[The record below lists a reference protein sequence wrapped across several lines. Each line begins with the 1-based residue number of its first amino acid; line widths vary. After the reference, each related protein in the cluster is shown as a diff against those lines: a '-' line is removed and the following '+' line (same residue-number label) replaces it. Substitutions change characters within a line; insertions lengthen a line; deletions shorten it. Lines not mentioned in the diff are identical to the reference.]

1 LIDGS
6 PDAMTTANLLEFDL
20 EGLAAFCERLGEK
33 RFRATQLFRWI
44 HQRGASDFTQMT
56 DLAKSL
62 REKLA
67 GAARVEALPVLS
79 QHESADGTIKW
90 LFDVGDGNAV
100 EAVFIPEDDRGTL
113 CVSSQAGC
121 AVGCRFCSTG
131 HQGFSRNLGT
141 AEIVAQLWFA
151 EHFLRK
157 HLKRDERVISNV
169 VMMGM
174 GEPLQNY
181 AALVPA
187 LRTMLDDNA
196 YGLSRRRVTVS
207 TSGVVPMMDRLGKDC
222 PVALAV
228 SLHAPNDALRDDLV
242 PLNKKYPIAELLDAC
257 NRYLEH
263 APRDFVT
270 FEYCMLDGVNDQPE
284 HAQQLVQLVR
294 KHAGR
299 GVSCKFNLIPFNPFP
314 ASGLVRSPQP
324 RVLAFAK
331 VLSEA
336 GVITTVRKTRGDDID
351 AACGQLA
358 GDVKDRTRAAER
370 MAQRRASGGVTT
382 QPVVMHPARKVPSH
396 P

>member
-1 LIDGS
+1 M
-6 PDAMTTANLLEFDL
+6 AAVNLLDFDL

-44 HQRGASDFTQMT
+44 HQRGASDFDQMT

-62 REKLA
+62 REKLKGCA
-67 GAARVEALPVLS
+67 QVQGLS
-79 QHESADGTIKW
+79 ILSRHDSADGTIKW
-90 LFDVGDGNAV
+90 LFDVGGGNAV

-131 HQGFSRNLGT
+131 HQGFSRNLTTG
-141 AEIVAQLWFA
+141 EITAQLWFA

-157 HLKRDERVISNV
+157 HLGRDERVISNV

-181 AALVPA
+181 TALVPA
-187 LRTMLDDNA
+187 LRTMLDDHG

-207 TSGVVPMMDRLGKDC
+207 TSGVVPMIDRLAQDC

-228 SLHAPNDALRDDLV
+228 SLHAPNDALRDGLV
-242 PLNKKYPIAELLDAC
+242 PLNRKYPIAELLDTC
-257 NRYLEH
+257 TRYLEH
-263 APRDFVT
+263 APRDFIT

-284 HAQQLVQLVR
+284 HAQQLIALVR
-294 KHAGR
+294 HHANT
-299 GVSCKFNLIPFNPFP
+299 GVWCKFNLIPFNPFP
-314 ASGLVRSPQP
+314 ASGLLRSKPEQ
-324 RVLAFAK
+324 VAVFAK
-331 VLSEA
+331 MLSDA
-336 GVITTVRKTRGDDID
+336 GIVTTVRKTRGDDID

-358 GDVKDRTRAAER
+358 GEVQDRTRVDER
-370 MAQRRASGGVTT
+370 MAKQRVVVIHQAAHNQ
-382 QPVVMHPARKVPSH
+382 QPKGA
-396 P
+396 